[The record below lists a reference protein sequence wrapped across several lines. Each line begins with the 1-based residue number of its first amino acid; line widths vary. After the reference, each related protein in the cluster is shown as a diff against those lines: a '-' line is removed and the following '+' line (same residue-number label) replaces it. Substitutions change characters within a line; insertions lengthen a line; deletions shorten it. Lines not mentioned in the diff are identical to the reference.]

1 MKSIFTRPLFINPQG
16 YLTIPEL
23 SYIQMATPF
32 DFTEDSYNFKIN
44 TSGRIEGKLLKT
56 KDDYILHLDLYSIDG
71 NCVLGE
77 FYLNNSQIDQDSFNL
92 QQNGNIVTIN
102 FSSVSSPIASYR
114 AYNKT
119 NDDEDRAV
127 LKDLTGNGHDIQ
139 LYNFEFAES
148 SG

>member
-32 DFTEDSYNFKIN
+32 DFTEDSYSFKVN

-56 KDDYILHLDLYSIDG
+56 NDDCILHLDLYSVDG

-77 FYLNNSQIDQDSFNL
+77 FYLNNSQSDVNNFNIEQDKNIITLQFN
-92 QQNGNIVTIN
+92 
-102 FSSVSSPIASYR
+102 
-114 AYNKT
+114 
-119 NDDEDRAV
+119 
-127 LKDLTGNGHDIQ
+127 
-139 LYNFEFAES
+139 
-148 SG
+148 